1 VSVEI
6 FIGRLK
12 KRLQDEIANNHAEM
26 DKGKPHD
33 EYMKLVGRN
42 AGTTKAIEMMREVAK
57 EVFGG
62 EEGDELGEEDEIG

>member
-1 VSVEI
+1 MSIEI

-12 KRLQDEIANNHAEM
+12 QRLTTEIASNHAEM

-42 AGTTKAIEMMREVAK
+42 AGTAKALDMMREVAK

-62 EEGDELGEEDEIG
+62 EEGDELGEDDEIG